1 MMCMKNVLVKIMSI
15 LCVMTILSH
24 HTEMTLYKNPVLLYC
39 QCFTHYISI
48 KVSGFGCVT
57 FIANI
62 TFKKIFYKKKLLL
75 SLQTTYI
82 RLSFPRFNFII
93 KTAL

>member
-1 MMCMKNVLVKIMSI
+1 MCMKNVLVEIMSI

-62 TFKKIFYKKKLLL
+62 TFKKIFYKKNNKNNCFSAYILHTLDFLFSDLIL
-75 SLQTTYI
+75 S
-82 RLSFPRFNFII
+82 
-93 KTAL
+93 